1 MKNGRLNHSQIKY
14 VTGMTIPNATAKVLN
29 LADAANDD
37 VAALAL
43 GDDFD
48 VDGVAMVVFMIRTP
62 GHY

>member
-1 MKNGRLNHSQIKY
+1 MA
-14 VTGMTIPNATAKVLN
+14 IPNATANVLN
-29 LADAANDD
+29 LVDAANDE
-37 VAALAL
+37 VAALAR

>member
-1 MKNGRLNHSQIKY
+1 LNHSQSKY
-14 VTGMTIPNATAKVLN
+14 ITGTAIPNATANVLN
-29 LADAANDD
+29 LVDAANDD

-43 GDDFD
+43 RDDFD

>member
-1 MKNGRLNHSQIKY
+1 LNHSQSKY
-14 VTGMTIPNATAKVLN
+14 ITGTAIPNATANVRN

-37 VAALAL
+37 VAVFAL

>member
-1 MKNGRLNHSQIKY
+1 MKNGRLNHSQRRYI
-14 VTGMTIPNATAKVLN
+14 TGTAIPNAMANVLN
-29 LADAANDD
+29 FADVANDD

-43 GDDFD
+43 GDDVD

>member
-1 MKNGRLNHSQIKY
+1 M
-14 VTGMTIPNATAKVLN
+14 TGTEIPNTTANVLN
-29 LADAANDD
+29 LVDAAKDD

-43 GDDFD
+43 GDDVD

>member
-1 MKNGRLNHSQIKY
+1 MKSGRLNHSQRKY
-14 VTGMTIPNATAKVLN
+14 ITGTAMPNATANVLN

>member
-1 MKNGRLNHSQIKY
+1 VKNGRLNHSQSKY
-14 VTGMTIPNATAKVLN
+14 ITGMAIPNATANVLN
-29 LADAANDD
+29 LVDAANDD